1 MLYIYIYKYVCID
14 YIYMNI
20 YIYIYI
26 YIYIIYIYILTHLIL
41 EPKLRGT
48 PCNYCKIYRYQSN
61 KNYS

>member
-1 MLYIYIYKYVCID
+1 MLYIYIKIRMYRL
-14 YIYMNI
+14 YIYE
-20 YIYIYI
+20 YIYI